1 MWEIIIEKSAREY
14 LEKKKSKDI
23 YIEPV
28 ERKVCCS
35 SYRDFTVSAKV
46 QNKTTEFEVVEAD
59 PYRVHI
65 CNDLSVKNNK
75 IQIACDKFMM
85 FERLYLKNI
94 SYDFNRNRGSCNE
107 IEREV

>member
-46 QNKTTEFEVVEAD
+46 QNKTTEFEGVEAD
-59 PYRVHI
+59 P
-65 CNDLSVKNNK
+65 
-75 IQIACDKFMM
+75 
-85 FERLYLKNI
+85 
-94 SYDFNRNRGSCNE
+94 
-107 IEREV
+107 